1 MMMWTLSSVTGHDY
15 LSICLYSCAYMYACT
30 YVRSNA
36 TSVASAAINTIA
48 MTAEEKKALR
58 AEQDRKKKAAKKRK
72 VEEERQRRIIQE
84 AEKARVA
91 ALEFLAERARNWSPW
106 APVYQFGVDFRGFVS
121 GVSFFV
127 ARFVCSLIFLSLA
140 LSDPPIRS
148 VCVPWG

>member
-1 MMMWTLSSVTGHDY
+1 M
-15 LSICLYSCAYMYACT
+15 
-30 YVRSNA
+30 
-36 TSVASAAINTIA
+36 ASAAINTIA

-72 VEEERQRRIIQE
+72 AEEERQRRIIQE

-127 ARFVCSLIFLSLA
+127 ARFVCSLIFFSLA

-148 VCVPWG
+148 VCVLWG